1 MAASLARG
9 ERVTLSSVD
18 AFADGVAV
26 KTVGA
31 ETFRLCQKLVDGVVL
46 VDNAAVSGA
55 VQDVFEETRS
65 ILEPAGALAVAGAR
79 AYLKH
84 HNMKVCAAACPP
96 AHEHYTASRKIKNNH
111 NVHAR
116 TAHAV
121 LAHAMAAVA
130 VT

>member
-9 ERVTLSSVD
+9 ERVTLSAVD

-26 KTVGA
+26 KTIGA
-31 ETFRLCQKLVDGVVL
+31 ETFRLCQQLVDGVIL

-79 AYLKH
+79 AYLRH
-84 HNMKVCAAACPP
+84 HDLKVRL
-96 AHEHYTASRKIKNNH
+96 S
-111 NVHAR
+111 
-116 TAHAV
+116 
-121 LAHAMAAVA
+121 
-130 VT
+130 